1 MEAAE
6 SGKYALAELLLRRGA
21 DPNMQRKDS
30 E

>member
-6 SGKYALAELLLRRGA
+6 GGKYALAEMLLKRGA
-21 DPNMQRKDS
+21 DPNLQRKDS